1 MNALD
6 FVATL
11 PKVQGVGVI
20 IRNQDGKILVQDH
33 VKRGF
38 ITCPIGTVEHGEL
51 HLDAMIRELKEE
63 LGIEAGE
70 MSLLL
75 SCNVRCGDIWV
86 DTHIFELQTYRGE
99 ITNKEPHKH
108 RSLMWYSK
116 EELNALRSVNV
127 PLGSTLQVWLD
138 M

>member
-11 PKVQGVGVI
+11 PKMKAVAVI

-33 VKRGF
+33 VKYNF
-38 ITCPIGTVEHGEL
+38 LTCPVGAVEHGEL
-51 HLDAMIRELKEE
+51 HSDAMIRELKEE
-63 LGIEAGE
+63 LDIEAGE
-70 MSLLL
+70 MTLLL
-75 SCNVRCGDIWV
+75 TGNIRCGDSWV

-116 EELNALRSVNV
+116 EELNALRSVKV
-127 PLGSTLQVWLD
+127 PLSSTLQVWLD